1 MPEVKPR
8 KILSFSSE
16 DSAYPADNLLK
27 VSTFCKWKCESG
39 GQKQA
44 SVTFKFDHPIQ
55 FTRIDIANEGSA
67 FIQVEVS
74 RVDSEN
80 FEVLLPSS
88 TFMSPADSKKG
99 VSLTRVR
106 IFSSNELNMPIANQ
120 KWDIA
125 KVTCSQPFNSEL
137 QFGLSFIRFYR
148 APDAS
153 ELPSPT
159 VIEEEN
165 RSSQDGNE
173 ILKPGGLF
181 KMVREVSEWNKVA
194 NTPFPRDNGPA
205 VPATIT
211 QKLLRENRSAMD
223 IQKTDTTTSLT
234 SANTTALN
242 SSVDQQSTSNSNT
255 AGTSSP
261 TPKPITSLDTAKV
274 SNSGGSRHRRK
285 RILDGVIVAFSGYK
299 NPFRSEL
306 RDLCLKLGAKYRQDW
321 TDDCTHLICAFPNT
335 PKWNAVKGKG
345 VIISHH
351 WIKECDRLQ
360 KRVSWRPYRVG
371 RAPSPV
377 GHVSDHEDD
386 DAESRTSIVEA
397 EASDDWKP
405 DGSEI
410 EEEDDIE
417 EEAVDS
423 DASADADTEVI
434 DDDED
439 DDIIGVKESKASKS
453 KALKDKKLKGTK
465 GGKSWGPLRRKG
477 NRKAPEDED
486 TDEEIQ
492 RNLANDGNSS
502 SVPISNNDPLPMLP
516 DIFNGKKFY
525 IFSKDFKL
533 KEEETVHRLIITF
546 GGKVELNMNTDVE
559 FVVSR
564 AAWCSDFDEK
574 ANHTQITVSI
584 KEFIMWSD
592 TESPDTITTI
602 WRHHDQP
609 S

>member
-55 FTRIDIANEGSA
+55 FNRIDIANEGSA

-88 TFMSPADSKKG
+88 TFMSPTDSKKG

-125 KVTCSQPFNSEL
+125 KVICSQPFNSEL

-153 ELPSPT
+153 ELPSST

-165 RSSQDGNE
+165 KSSQDGDE

-181 KMVREVSEWNKVA
+181 KMVQKISEGNKVA
-194 NTPFPRDNGPA
+194 NTPPPQDIKPA
-205 VPATIT
+205 VPATVT

-223 IQKTDTTTSLT
+223 TQKVDTTTSAT
-234 SANTTALN
+234 SATTTASN
-242 SSVDQQSTSNSNT
+242 SSVDQQSTS
-255 AGTSSP
+255 ATSSP
-261 TPKPITSLDTAKV
+261 NPKPTTSLDTAKFN
-274 SNSGGSRHRRK
+274 NSGGSRHRRK

-345 VIISHH
+345 VITSHH

-386 DAESRTSIVEA
+386 DAESHSDNSDWEASIVEA

-405 DGSEI
+405 DGAEI
-410 EEEDDIE
+410 EEEDDTE
-417 EEAVDS
+417 EEPEDS

-439 DDIIGVKESKASKS
+439 DIIDVKESKASKS
-453 KALKDKKLKGTK
+453 KAPKDKKPKGTK
-465 GGKSWGPLRRKG
+465 GGKSWEPLKRKG

-502 SVPISNNDPLPMLP
+502 SVPVSNNGPLPMLP

-525 IFSKDFKL
+525 IFSKDFEL
-533 KEEETVHRLIITF
+533 KEEEMVHRLIITF

-559 FVVSR
+559 FIVSR
-564 AAWCSDFDEK
+564 ASWCSDFDEALEVCPSLIFVKPEWIYACDK
-574 ANHTQITVSI
+574 AGKFVPYQRYQIVA
-584 KEFIMWSD
+584 
-592 TESPDTITTI
+592 
-602 WRHHDQP
+602 
-609 S
+609 